1 MKKKTLYKVLLTLGV
16 LLCGGG
22 FLFYS
27 SIGNAQHYKMVDDL
41 MKAPSDWVG
50 REMKIHGWVQPGSI
64 KEQIV
69 DQEMHRTFVLQH
81 SGKKIVVT
89 HIGPKPDTFRDQSEV
104 VASGNLVQQPDG
116 SFQFEAKE
124 LMAKCP
130 SKYEGAQ
137 SNKKLFAKPGAAS
150 GAPAAY
156 PQTSS
161 PAASPVSP
169 VSATAPPTAP
179 PAAPPGAEASAQQS
193 AR

>member
-16 LLCGGG
+16 VLFGGG

-27 SIGNAQHYKMVDDL
+27 SVGNAQHYKMVDDL
-41 MKAPSDWVG
+41 MKSPAEWVG
-50 REMKIHGWVQPGSI
+50 REMKVHGWVQPGSI

-69 DQEMHRTFVLQH
+69 DQEMHRTFILQH

-104 VASGNLVQQPDG
+104 VASGNLVRQTDG
-116 SFQFEAKE
+116 TYQFAAKE

-137 SNKKLFAKPGAAS
+137 SNKKLKDPVFA
-150 GAPAAY
+150 
-156 PQTSS
+156 Q
-161 PAASPVSP
+161 
-169 VSATAPPTAP
+169 
-179 PAAPPGAEASAQQS
+179 
-193 AR
+193 